1 MLLLDFLKG
10 VAAGIVI
17 AIPVGPVGML
27 CVRRTVFE
35 GALRGLVS
43 GLGAAA
49 GDAFFGSIAAFGVTI
64 VSDWLLRWRNE
75 LGFAAGLLLLFLG
88 AKALLT
94 RPAPLADKP
103 HGERLAAA
111 FASTFALAVTN
122 PGILLAFAGIFSAL
136 GAGSVSHPTTAAALI
151 SGVFV
156 GSFVW
161 WIGLVFCARPIRR
174 VGVLRLNRIFG
185 FMLALSGLV
194 LLAAALLR
202 WAAGA

>member
-1 MLLLDFLKG
+1 MLLLDFIKG

-35 GALRGLVS
+35 GALRGLAS
-43 GLGAAA
+43 GLGAAG

-64 VSDWLLRWRNE
+64 VSDWLLLWRNE
-75 LGFAAGLLLLFLG
+75 LGFTAGLLLLFLG

-94 RPAPLADKP
+94 APAPLADKP

-136 GAGSVSHPTTAAALI
+136 GAGSASPTTAVALI
-151 SGVFV
+151 GGVFA
-156 GSFVW
+156 GSFLW
-161 WIGLVFCARPIRR
+161 WIGLAFGAKPLRR
-174 VGVLRLNRIFG
+174 IGVKQLNRIFG
-185 FMLALSGLV
+185 IMLALSGLG
-194 LLAAALLR
+194 LLVAVLLR
-202 WAAGA
+202 WAGTA

>member
-1 MLLLDFLKG
+1 MLLLDFIKG

-35 GALRGLVS
+35 GALRGLAS
-43 GLGAAA
+43 GLGAAV

-64 VSDWLLRWRNE
+64 VSDWLLLWRNE
-75 LGFAAGLLLLFLG
+75 LGFTAGLLLLFLG

-94 RPAPLADKP
+94 APAPLADKP

-122 PGILLAFAGIFSAL
+122 PGILLAFAGKPLRRI
-136 GAGSVSHPTTAAALI
+136 
-151 SGVFV
+151 GVKQ
-156 GSFVW
+156 
-161 WIGLVFCARPIRR
+161 
-174 VGVLRLNRIFG
+174 LNRIFG
-185 FMLALSGLV
+185 IMLALSGLG
-194 LLAAALLR
+194 LLVAVLLR
-202 WAAGA
+202 WAGTA

>member
-1 MLLLDFLKG
+1 MLLVDFIKG

-49 GDAFFGSIAAFGVTI
+49 ADAFFGSIAAFGVTI
-64 VSDWLLRWRNE
+64 VSDLLLRWRNE

-94 RPAPLADKP
+94 PPAPIADRP

-111 FASTFALAVTN
+111 FASTFALAITN

-136 GAGSVSHPTTAAALI
+136 GAGSVGGPAAASALI
-151 SGVFV
+151 GGVFT
-156 GSFVW
+156 GSFLW
-161 WIGLVFCARPIRR
+161 WIGLAFGARPLRR
-174 VGVLRLNRIFG
+174 VSIKQLNRVFG
-185 FMLALSGLV
+185 IMLALSGIG
-194 LLAAALLR
+194 LLAAVLLR
-202 WAAGA
+202 WIAAA